1 MTYINEGK
9 EDMERRDKQNYYLD
23 IAETVL
29 ERGTC
34 LRRNY
39 GSIIVKND
47 EIISTGYTGAPR
59 GRKNCTDIGVCRREQ
74 LNVPRGTQYELCRS
88 VHSEANAII
97 SASRKDMIG
106 ATLYLVGKDS
116 RTGEF
121 VENANSCIMCKRM
134 IINSGIECVII
145 RDTKDSYRIINV
157 QEWIDEDDSLSAN
170 IGY

>member
-1 MTYINEGK
+1 
-9 EDMERRDKQNYYLD
+9 MERRDKHNYYLD

-29 ERGTC
+29 GRGTC

-59 GRKNCTDIGVCRREQ
+59 GRKNCTDIGLCRREQ

-97 SASRKDMIG
+97 SAPRKDMIG
-106 ATLYLVGKDS
+106 ATLYLVGRDANTKNI
-116 RTGEF
+116 
-121 VENANSCIMCKRM
+121 VENASSCTMCKRL
-134 IINSGIECVII
+134 IINAGIEEVII
-145 RDTKDSYRIINV
+145 RDTKEFFRVIKV
-157 QEWIDEDDSLSAN
+157 QEWIDEDDSLSDKF
-170 IGY
+170 GY